1 MRWAL
6 VDFCGRC
13 ACHAKDVPPT
23 ENVFDRVPTD
33 ARADLGRAL
42 AISIREGSR
51 QTVAYSDGTATRALD
66 IEPLRL
72 GNVDGPLALITWRD
86 GDVATASGE
95 QLARLSRRNHAILQ
109 SAMDGFFVVDN
120 QYRFLE
126 VNDAFCRMLGYSAE
140 ELQRMRITDLEVPE
154 EHESAGYSSK
164 TGIHQFDG
172 AHRHK
177 FGHIVYLELSINV
190 LNDEGRKILVGFARD
205 VTERRKSEE
214 DVTRLSRQQRLIL
227 EAVEEGIV
235 GLDREGRVSFVNSA
249 TARLLQTPPGRLIG
263 RGAHDFFCG
272 DDSSGDCDTR
282 DCPLCNVL
290 SGARRSAS
298 AESEF
303 RRLDGT
309 RFAVEFTINSIYDGA
324 TLIGAVLV
332 FKDLTA
338 QRQAREEREHF
349 EKQMQQSQ
357 RLESLGLLA
366 GGIAHDLNNMLV
378 GILGNACLAQSQ
390 LADQAAARDRLQR
403 IVSNCERASRV
414 IRQILA
420 YSGQVSCDVTVTD
433 LNELIE
439 SIIELARVGS
449 PRSTQI
455 DMRLEPATLL
465 VKVDT
470 GQMQQVVMNLVVN
483 AVEAIGERAGKI
495 SITTRRMQISPH
507 DARRLFPGQE
517 LPGEACAAIIVED
530 DGCGM
535 SAETMQHIF
544 EPFFSKKGAGRGLG
558 LSAIHGIVRAH
569 RGAIRV
575 ESEVGKGTRFT
586 IALPLSAQ
594 LQAIE
599 PTPPPLAPSQTDQR
613 GQTIL
618 VIDDEAEV
626 RDVIEQML
634 RSDGH
639 QTMVAEDGH
648 IGVEMFCKHA
658 DEIDVVLL
666 DMTMPGKSGAEVY
679 REILDVRPDATI
691 VVSSGYSEES
701 IPSRL
706 GTNRSVPFLPKPF
719 TKHALLQKIGDAVEQ
734 SRRATVAAH

>member
-13 ACHAKDVPPT
+13 ACHANDVPPT
-23 ENVFDRVPTD
+23 DNVFDRVPVD
-33 ARADLGRAL
+33 ARADFGRAL

-51 QTVAYSDGTATRALD
+51 QTVAYADGTQTRALD

-72 GNVDGPLALITWRD
+72 GNVDGPLALVTWRD
-86 GDVATASGE
+86 GDVAAASVE
-95 QLARLSRRNHAILQ
+95 QIARLSRRNHAILQ

-126 VNDAFCRMLGYSAE
+126 VNDAFCRMLGYTAAE
-140 ELQRMRITDLEVPE
+140 LHRMRITDLEVPE
-154 EHESAGYSSK
+154 EHEPAGYSSK
-164 TGIHQFDG
+164 TGIHHFDG

-190 LNDEGRKILVGFARD
+190 LTDEGRKILVGFARD
-205 VTERRKSEE
+205 VTERRKGEE
-214 DVTRLSRQQRLIL
+214 EVTRLSRQQRLIL

-235 GLDREGRVSFVNSA
+235 GLDCEGRVTFVNSA
-249 TARLLQTPPGRLIG
+249 TARLLQAPPGRLIG
-263 RGAHDFFCG
+263 RGAHDFFCADG
-272 DDSSGDCDTR
+272 PTGDCETT
-282 DCPLCNVL
+282 DCALCNVL

-298 AESEF
+298 SESEF
-303 RRLDGT
+303 RRLDST
-309 RFAVEFTINSIYDGA
+309 RFPVEFTINSISDGA

-338 QRQAREEREHF
+338 RKQAQAEREHF
-349 EKQMQQSQ
+349 EKQIQQSQ

-390 LADQAAARDRLQR
+390 LDDQPAARDRLQR
-403 IVSNCERASRV
+403 IVNNCERASRV

-420 YSGQVSCDVTVTD
+420 YSGQVSCDAAVID

-439 SIIELARVGS
+439 SIVELSRVGS
-449 PRSTQI
+449 PRSTHI
-455 DMRLEPATLL
+455 DVRLEPATLL
-465 VKVDT
+465 VKVDSA
-470 GQMQQVVMNLVVN
+470 QMQQVVMNLVVN
-483 AVEAIGERAGKI
+483 AVEAIGERPGKI
-495 SITTRRMQISPH
+495 TVTTRRMQCSQNE
-507 DARRLFPGQE
+507 ARRIFPGQE
-517 LPGEACAAIIVED
+517 LAAETFAAIVVED

-544 EPFFSKKGAGRGLG
+544 EPFFSRKGAGRGLG
-558 LSAIHGIVRAH
+558 LSAIHGIIRAH

-575 ESEVGKGTRFT
+575 ESELAKGTRFT
-586 IALPLSAQ
+586 VALPLAAQ
-594 LQAIE
+594 LQTVDPSPAARKPASAE
-599 PTPPPLAPSQTDQR
+599 PQ

-626 RDVIEQML
+626 REVIEQML
-634 RSDGH
+634 QSNGHKTLVASDGSS
-639 QTMVAEDGH
+639 
-648 IGVEMFCKHA
+648 GVQMFSKHA
-658 DEIDVVLL
+658 DQIDVVLL
-666 DMTMPGKSGAEVY
+666 DMTMPGMSGAEVY
-679 REILDVRPDATI
+679 REILDLRPDATV

-706 GTNRSVPFLPKPF
+706 GTDRAVPFLPKPF

-734 SRRATVAAH
+734 ARRSTVSSR